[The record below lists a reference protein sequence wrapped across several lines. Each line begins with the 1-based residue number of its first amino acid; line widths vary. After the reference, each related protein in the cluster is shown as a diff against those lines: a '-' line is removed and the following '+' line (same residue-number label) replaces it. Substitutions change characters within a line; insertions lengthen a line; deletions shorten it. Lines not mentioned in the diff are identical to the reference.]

1 VIVAAGL
8 DTRAWRLP
16 ELGGCTVYEIDQP
29 GVLMFKAEVLRTQ
42 AGTPAANYVAV
53 PIDLRDDWPTA
64 LREACFR
71 DAERTGWSIEGLLP
85 YLPPAAQTGLF
96 EHIRT
101 LSAPGSQLVV
111 DAYHPEFYRD
121 TTLQA
126 TFEQM
131 DAVRSERSSENET
144 RIYSE
149 DLFFTGGRAD
159 VADWLT
165 EQGWTTTSV
174 GSIEAMARFGRPAAQ
189 SVDAT
194 TLCSDFVKAH
204 LPA

>member
-1 VIVAAGL
+1 MG
-8 DTRAWRLP
+8 
-16 ELGGCTVYEIDQP
+16 
-29 GVLMFKAEVLRTQ
+29 
-42 AGTPAANYVAV
+42 
-53 PIDLRDDWPTA
+53 RDDDDSWRRCCAPKRGHPRRTTWPCRSTFA
-64 LREACFR
+64 TIGQRPCGRPVSGMRNAPDGRSRACCPIYR
-71 DAERTGWSIEGLLP
+71 PRPRLGCSNT
-85 YLPPAAQTGLF
+85 
-96 EHIRT
+96 
-101 LSAPGSQLVV
+101 SAPSTHPAVSSSSTPTIPSFTATQLCKR
-111 DAYHPEFYRD
+111 PSSRWIG
-121 TTLQA
+121 
-126 TFEQM
+126 
-131 DAVRSERSSENET
+131 AVRSERSSENET

-165 EQGWTTTSV
+165 EHGWTTTSV